1 MKSFCLPAL
10 VAGSM
15 LFAVPLS
22 HAQTVTGNM
31 TVSAYVGQSCSLS
44 ATPMA
49 FNALTTGSDGY
60 DTANAVIELNC
71 SSPGTPTTVTIGN
84 GNDAGTDPIR
94 QMRSEGNLI
103 QYTLYLEASSTPL
116 THANVVTM
124 TKVGDDASL
133 YRARIDG
140 RVDRAENYPNGVYVD
155 TITLTTTYTFTPL

>member
-1 MKSFCLPAL
+1 MKFFCLPAM

-15 LFAVPLS
+15 FFAVPLS

-31 TVSAYVGQSCSLS
+31 TVSAYVGQSCALS

-49 FNALTTGSDGY
+49 FNALTSGSDGF

-103 QYTLYLEASSTPL
+103 PYTLYLEASPTPL
-116 THANVVTM
+116 THDNVVTM
-124 TKVGDDASL
+124 TQVGDDSSL
-133 YRARIDG
+133 YSARIDG
-140 RVDRAENYPNGVYVD
+140 RVARSDNYAVGVYVD